1 MRQIRKFSQ
10 SFKEMS
16 NKRISYSACD
26 KLKIIN
32 FALLTNQTKAAVKF
46 GIHKSM
52 VSRWLK
58 DLRKIKRA
66 SPQTRRIGS
75 GRRPYKNLKTE
86 YDEENDISGSGVSNN
101 VEKTIRI

>member
-1 MRQIRKFSQ
+1 VRQNREFSQ

-75 GRRPYKNLKTE
+75 GRRPYKNLKIE
-86 YDEENDISGSGVSNN
+86 YDEELNGIGNENSGGV
-101 VEKTIRI
+101 